1 MKATQFKSITTV
13 LNKYINKS
21 AEIAKTCVVDNQITF
36 DHLTIGQAKV
46 LAEEARDLQSKTDIF
61 LTAELYH
68 IIGMGNLSAAQ
79 SATLNKLVKEI
90 TTHRSVIK
98 TLATI
103 PSLPGKVSAA
113 SSFTAKSFGIKL
125 HSENIVKN

>member
-68 IIGMGNLSAAQ
+68 IIGMGNLSASQ
-79 SATLNKLVKEI
+79 TATLNKLVKDI
-90 TTHRSVIK
+90 TMHRSVVKAIAGLP
-98 TLATI
+98 TLPAKI
-103 PSLPGKVSAA
+103 SSVSDYKSKIFGLKLEHKV
-113 SSFTAKSFGIKL
+113 
-125 HSENIVKN
+125 V